1 MQIKNNHSNFI
12 HKPWIIISAK
22 IIVLLGC
29 VYLITSKIQGQAITE
44 GFVQPDGFVITIAC
58 ILILMIF
65 NWYLEALRWRISI
78 ATFESISTLK
88 AIRVILGGLA
98 LNWILPFATG
108 DLLARIS
115 QQKDKYQTTSAA
127 VLNRGIMMV
136 VTIIGGVYGSSF
148 IAQEY
153 QLKGWFALI
162 FLILILVAFLLRK
175 RLIKFLLFFQKL
187 SRRIILQ
194 IIGISIL
201 RYAVFSLQFFLM
213 LSIFLGDTVSEE
225 LIFGGV
231 GWIFLARSSLPL
243 FFGGIGVREASG
255 IIFFDPHVEDLQL
268 VLIPVF
274 LIWIINSVL
283 PSILGLIFILKSK
296 HTIQA

>member
-1 MQIKNNHSNFI
+1 MQIKNNHSNFF

-29 VYLITSKIQGQAITE
+29 VYLITSKIQGQNIVE

-58 ILILMIF
+58 ILILMVF

-78 ATFESISTLK
+78 ATFESISTIK
-88 AIRVILGGLA
+88 AIKVILGGLA

-136 VTIIGGVYGSSF
+136 VTIIGGVYGGSF

-153 QLKGWFALI
+153 QLKGWLVLI
-162 FLILILVAFLLRK
+162 FLILILIAFLLRK
-175 RLIKFLLFFQKL
+175 RLIRFMLFFRKL
-187 SRRIILQ
+187 SRRVILQ
-194 IIGISIL
+194 IAGISIL
-201 RYAVFSLQFFLM
+201 RYTVFSMQFFLM
-213 LSIFLGDTVSEE
+213 LSMFLGDTVSEE

-243 FFGGIGVREASG
+243 FFGGVGVREASG
-255 IIFFDPHVEDLQL
+255 VIFFDPYVDDLQL
-268 VLIPVF
+268 VLIPVR
-274 LIWIINSVL
+274 
-283 PSILGLIFILKSK
+283 PSPVSF
-296 HTIQA
+296 TN